1 MKTKALLLVTV
12 FIDIIGLGIIIPVLP
27 FYVQGFGVSDAVVTV
42 LFAVYALLSFLSAPL
57 LGSLSDRIG
66 RRPVLVISIASSAI
80 GWLVFAS
87 AKSVLVLFLGRIIDG
102 LAAGNITSAQ
112 SALADI
118 AKTDKERTVNMG
130 LFGALFGIGFIVGPA
145 IGGALSHIST
155 TAPFWFVGI
164 LATLNALFGFFFLPE
179 THHAKKAGAPLSF
192 NPFTP
197 IRDGLALPEMRKL
210 FVTWF
215 IFGVALSLQQGSFS
229 LYLARAF
236 GMSASAIGLIFGG
249 IGVLI
254 LINQLVLL
262 KRVWFRLG
270 TPRALGQIMFVV
282 FGVGM
287 LLQAVPLVP
296 ALVIGLVA
304 TTFSQGTLRAVYG
317 GMIANAAPEKRGE
330 YIGISASLMSL
341 SMVLGPFIATLFVAR
356 HPALSFFVA
365 GILGLVAYMINIRW
379 KKVAVSQ

>member
-1 MKTKALLLVTV
+1 MKTKFLLLTTI
-12 FIDIIGLGIIIPVLP
+12 FIDVIGLGIIIPVLP
-27 FYVQGFGVSDAVVTV
+27 FYVQGFGVSDAVVTI
-42 LFAVYALLSFLSAPL
+42 LFAIYALLSFLSAPL

-87 AKSVLVLFLGRIIDG
+87 AKAVWVLFLGRIIDG

-155 TAPFWFVGI
+155 TAPFYFVGI
-164 LATLNALFGFFFLPE
+164 LATLNAIFAFFF
-179 THHAKKAGAPLSF
+179 PLSF
-192 NPFTP
+192 NPFIP
-197 IRDGLALPEMRKL
+197 IRDGLALPEMRKI

-215 IFGVALSLQQGSFS
+215 IFGIALSLQQGSFS
-229 LYLARAF
+229 LYLARVF
-236 GMSASAIGLIFGG
+236 DMSAGNIGLLFAG
-249 IGVLI
+249 IGILI
-254 LINQLVLL
+254 LINQLFLL
-262 KRVWFRLG
+262 RKVWFKLG
-270 TPRALGQIMFVV
+270 STRAVGQVMFVV
-282 FGVGM
+282 FGIGM
-287 LLQAVPLVP
+287 VLQAVPLML
-296 ALVIGLVA
+296 ALIIGLVA
-304 TTFSQGTLRAVYG
+304 TTLGQGTLRAVYG

-341 SMVLGPFIATLFVAR
+341 SMVVGPFIATFLVAKHPSFAFVI
-356 HPALSFFVA
+356 A
-365 GILGLVAYMINIRW
+365 GILGFIAYSINITW
-379 KKVAVSQ
+379 KKSHI